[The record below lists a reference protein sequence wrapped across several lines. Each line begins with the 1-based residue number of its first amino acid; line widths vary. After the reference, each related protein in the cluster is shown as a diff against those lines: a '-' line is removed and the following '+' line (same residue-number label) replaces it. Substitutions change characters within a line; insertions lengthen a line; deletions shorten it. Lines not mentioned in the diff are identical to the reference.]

1 MTTISTNDF
10 IKQDHQDFLAD
21 YPGYGATAILD
32 DLRRD
37 EYSRL
42 EQQAS
47 AKHISLRTGTFCNP
61 GGGEM
66 ALSLDKTDL
75 ILCGEP
81 SPRLTMDDIR
91 LAIDWKSLGAVRISV
106 GLVRNFEDV
115 YQLVVFANRLCRG
128 ESAE

>member
-1 MTTISTNDF
+1 
-10 IKQDHQDFLAD
+10 
-21 YPGYGATAILD
+21 
-32 DLRRD
+32 
-37 EYSRL
+37 
-42 EQQAS
+42 
-47 AKHISLRTGTFCNP
+47 
-61 GGGEM
+61 M

-91 LAIDWKSLGAVRISV
+91 LAIDRKSLGAVRISV
-106 GLVRNFEDV
+106 GLVSNFEDV